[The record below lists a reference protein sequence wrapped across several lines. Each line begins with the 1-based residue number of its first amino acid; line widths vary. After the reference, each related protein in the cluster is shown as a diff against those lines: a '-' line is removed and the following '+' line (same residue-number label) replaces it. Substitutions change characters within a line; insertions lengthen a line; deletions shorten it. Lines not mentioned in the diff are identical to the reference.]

1 MDTSDPTIILPR
13 KKSLPVLGLGTWK
26 MSGPS
31 CSDTIKFAL
40 ELGYRHIDTAQT
52 YGNEI
57 DVGNGISEAEI
68 VRDELF
74 IATKLH
80 TDNLSYKGVMNAAEA
95 SVDRLQTE
103 YLDLLYIHWPS
114 GTYDPEDTLA
124 GFSDLRDDG
133 VISHVGVSN
142 FEQQQLDIAL
152 KECDAPIF
160 ANQIE
165 LHPFLHQD
173 TLRAHCESNDI
184 LVVAYSPIARGAIFD
199 SPELELISKKYG
211 VTEAEVSL
219 SWIQEKGAIPI
230 PKASSETHI
239 KNNIESFPLTLSSE
253 DIDVIDSITHEERQ
267 VDPEFA
273 PWNL

>member
-1 MDTSDPTIILPR
+1 MDTSDPTIVIPI
-13 KKSLPVLGLGTWK
+13 KKGVPLLGLGTWK

-31 CSDTIKFAL
+31 CSTTIRFAL
-40 ELGYRHIDTAQT
+40 ELGYRHIDTAQS
-52 YGNEI
+52 YGNET
-57 DVGNGISEAEI
+57 DVGNGISDAEVI
-68 VRDELF
+68 REELF

-80 TDNLSYKGVMNAAEA
+80 TDNLSYKNVINATES

-142 FEQQQLDIAL
+142 FEPQQLEVAL

-165 LHPFLHQD
+165 MHPFLHQKS
-173 TLRAHCESNDI
+173 LRVFCESNDV

-199 SPELELISKKYG
+199 SPELAMISKKYG

-239 KNNIESFPLTLSSE
+239 KNNIESFPLTLSAE
-253 DIDVIDSITHEERQ
+253 DISIIDSITHEERQ

>member
-1 MDTSDPTIILPR
+1 MDTSDPTIIIPR
-13 KKSLPVLGLGTWK
+13 KKGMPSLGLGTWK
-26 MSGPS
+26 MSGIS
-31 CSDTIKFAL
+31 CTNSIQFAL
-40 ELGYRHIDTAQT
+40 ELGYRHIDTAQI
-52 YGNEI
+52 YDNEI
-57 DVGNGISEAEI
+57 DIGNGISQAEI
-68 VRDELF
+68 VREDLF
-74 IATKLH
+74 IATKIH
-80 TDNLSYKGVMNAAEA
+80 TKNLSYNRVLSEAES
-95 SVDRLQTE
+95 SVDRLRTE
-103 YLDLLYIHWPS
+103 YIDLLYVHWPA

-133 VISHVGVSN
+133 VISHIGVSN
-142 FEQQQLDIAL
+142 FEPQQLKVAL

-173 TLRAHCESNDI
+173 ELCTFCNSNDI

-199 SPELELISKKYG
+199 SPELTTISKKYG
-211 VTEAEVSL
+211 ATEAEVSL
-219 SWIQEKGAIPI
+219 SWIQNKGAIPI

-239 KNNIESFPLTLSSE
+239 RDNILSFPLSLSSD
-253 DIDVIDSITHEERQ
+253 DISTIDSIELNERQ

>member
-1 MDTSDPTIILPR
+1 
-13 KKSLPVLGLGTWK
+13 

-31 CSDTIKFAL
+31 CSTTIRFAL
-40 ELGYRHIDTAQT
+40 ELGYRHIDTAQS
-52 YGNEI
+52 YGNET

-68 VRDELF
+68 IREELF
-74 IATKLH
+74 IATKLNI
-80 TDNLSYKGVMNAAEA
+80 DDLSYNDVINAAES

-142 FEQQQLDIAL
+142 FEPQQLEVAL

-165 LHPFLHQD
+165 MHPFLHQEP
-173 TLRAHCESNDI
+173 LRTFCESNDV

-199 SPELELISKKYG
+199 SPELAMISKKYG

-230 PKASSETHI
+230 PKASSEAHI
-239 KNNIESFPLTLSSE
+239 KNNIESFPLKLSVE
-253 DIDVIDSITHEERQ
+253 DISIIDSITHEERQ

>member
-1 MDTSDPTIILPR
+1 MDTSDPTIVIPI
-13 KKSLPVLGLGTWK
+13 KKGVPLLGLGTWE

-31 CSDTIKFAL
+31 CSTTIRFAL
-40 ELGYRHIDTAQT
+40 ELGYRHIDTAQS
-52 YGNEI
+52 YGNET

-68 VRDELF
+68 IREELF
-74 IATKLH
+74 IATKLNI
-80 TDNLSYKGVMNAAEA
+80 DDLSYNDVINAAES

-142 FEQQQLDIAL
+142 FEPQQLEVAL

-165 LHPFLHQD
+165 MHPFLHQEP
-173 TLRAHCESNDI
+173 LRTFCESNDV

-199 SPELELISKKYG
+199 SPKLAMISKKYG

-230 PKASSETHI
+230 PKASSEAHI
-239 KNNIESFPLTLSSE
+239 KNNIESFPLKLSVE
-253 DIDVIDSITHEERQ
+253 DISIIDSITHEERQ